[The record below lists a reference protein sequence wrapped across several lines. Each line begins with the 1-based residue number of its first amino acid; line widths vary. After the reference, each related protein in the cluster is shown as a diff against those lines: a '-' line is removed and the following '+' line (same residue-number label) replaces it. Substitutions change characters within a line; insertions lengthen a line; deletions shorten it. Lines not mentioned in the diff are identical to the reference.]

1 MVAMITSIKN
11 LFRQRMVNAAREYK
25 ALCFGDN
32 GKLKR
37 SAEHVLADLRAF
49 CKASDPT
56 IFSTDALLMAR
67 REGRRE
73 VFVRIQRMLN
83 LDESEVQKL
92 MEIDDE

>member
-1 MVAMITSIKN
+1 MITAIKNQFRRAMINI
-11 LFRQRMVNAAREYK
+11 AREYK
-25 ALCFGDN
+25 TLCFGEN
-32 GKLKR
+32 GDLKR

-49 CKASDPT
+49 CKADAPT
-56 IFSTDALLMAR
+56 IFSTDPLLLAR

-92 MEIDDE
+92 MEIDDGY